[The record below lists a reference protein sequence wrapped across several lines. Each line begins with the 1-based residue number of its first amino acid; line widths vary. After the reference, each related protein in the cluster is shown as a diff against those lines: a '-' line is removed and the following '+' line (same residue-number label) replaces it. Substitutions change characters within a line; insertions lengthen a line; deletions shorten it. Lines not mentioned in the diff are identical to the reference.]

1 MINLDTLNLQKIDP
15 AGIYHDISNIGKNFY
30 EGWES
35 GSKMPIPSHYIK
47 CKKIV
52 FTGMGGSGLAA
63 RLAIGLTKKTSRVPL
78 QIISDYTLPNYI
90 DNETLLIAISYSGV
104 TEETIETFIE
114 GFKRNARLIA
124 FGTGEKLENLARKY
138 QVPFFRHQHNICK
151 APRLAISRHFG
162 AILAILN
169 KFGVSEIN
177 GRDIL
182 KTIALLENT
191 YSSSWSKDIPT
202 ENNLAKKIA
211 REAFDKIPIIWA
223 SDHLEEMAHG
233 FKSFFNENSKSM
245 SYFEP
250 LPEMNHKSLAGCE
263 FPKPLVKNIYHLF
276 LASQFSHP
284 QNQKRIK
291 ITAEFFK
298 KRKYATEIISFF
310 EAQTPLTEVILSLSL
325 GCFISFYLSALYGI
339 DPTPVEAV
347 QEFKEKLCKEE
358 NRK

>member
-63 RLAIGLTKKTSRVPL
+63 RLAIGLTKKTSRLPM
-78 QIISDYTLPNYI
+78 QIISDYTLPNYV
-90 DNETLLIAISYSGV
+90 DNETLLIAVSYSGD
-104 TEETIETFIE
+104 TEEIIETFID
-114 GFKRNARLIA
+114 GFKKNARLIA
-124 FGTGEKLENLARKY
+124 FGTGGKLEDLARKC

-151 APRLAISRHFG
+151 QPRLAVSRHLG

-169 KFGVSEIN
+169 KFGVSEISS
-177 GRDIL
+177 RDIL
-182 KTIALLENT
+182 KTIQILENC
-191 YSSSWSKDIPT
+191 YSANWSKDIPI

-233 FKSFFNENSKSM
+233 FKSLFNENSKTL

-276 LASQFSHP
+276 LASQFAYQ

-298 KRKYATEIISFF
+298 KRKYSTEIINFP
-310 EAQTPLTEVILSLSL
+310 EAINPLSEVILALSL

-347 QEFKEKLCKEE
+347 QEFKAKLWA
-358 NRK
+358 N